1 MSSAITARFAKTRGC
16 PSAEM
21 LELNI
26 YAEGS
31 AQMSEYIASHLA
43 NCDFCCAEAYFLAK
57 HKNRSPITE
66 APQMPGSLRILAEA
80 LLKRGVETDRF
91 EVGEGRG

>member
-1 MSSAITARFAKTRGC
+1 MSSAKTARFAKTRGC

-21 LELNI
+21 LDFYI

-31 AQMSEYIASHLA
+31 AQTSELIASHLA

-57 HKNRSPITE
+57 HKNRSPIIE
-66 APQMPGSLRILAEA
+66 APHMPGPLRLLAEA
-80 LLKRGVETDRF
+80 LLERSVKTGSDSV
-91 EVGEGRG
+91 

>member
-21 LELNI
+21 LDYI

-31 AQMSEYIASHLA
+31 AQTLELIASHLA